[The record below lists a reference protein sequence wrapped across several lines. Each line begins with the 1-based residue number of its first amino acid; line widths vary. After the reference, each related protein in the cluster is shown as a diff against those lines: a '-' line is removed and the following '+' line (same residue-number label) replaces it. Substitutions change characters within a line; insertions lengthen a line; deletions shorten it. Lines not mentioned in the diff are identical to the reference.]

1 MKKESKCHA
10 FWKTNRN
17 PITMKK
23 CVDENA
29 LHIHNRSKEQIFA
42 LELQRAKTLAF
53 DYEHQILTKN
63 D

>member
-1 MKKESKCHA
+1 MKTESKCHA

-23 CVDENA
+23 CADESK

-42 LELQRAKTLAF
+42 LERSRAKTLAF
-53 DYEHQILTKN
+53 DYEDQILTKN

>member
-1 MKKESKCHA
+1 MKTESKCHA

-23 CVDENA
+23 CVDEKT
-29 LHIHNRSKEQIFA
+29 LHIHNRSKEQVFA
-42 LELQRAKTLAF
+42 LERSRAKTLAF
-53 DYEHQILTKN
+53 DYEDQILTKN